1 MKKGLLIIGTLAIG
15 ALISSCSSSVSS
27 DSVFRD
33 LKGQIDKVEYN
44 NVEIANLYAMDLP
57 GFMTVA
63 TELNDQASLQYSNP
77 YKEKYIIVI
86 NESKDEFV
94 EIFKRLGMYDDSKSI
109 VDNFAE
115 QQYNFMKEE
124 SVIVWETPMKSI
136 KTHGMELRTKDFDAN
151 VAGIPETISYFYG
164 FAEGEENL
172 YTIMAW
178 TSESKKDS
186 FKDEVERMIKSIK
199 EL

>member
-1 MKKGLLIIGTLAIG
+1 MKKGLFIICAISVG
-15 ALISSCSSSVSS
+15 AVISGCSSSVSS
-27 DSVFRD
+27 DSIFD
-33 LKGQIDKVEYN
+33 SIKESIEEVEYD
-44 NVEIANLYAMDLP
+44 NVEIANLYSMDLP
-57 GFMTVA
+57 DFMTVA

-86 NESKDEFV
+86 NESKEEFV
-94 EIFKRLGMYDDSKSI
+94 EIFKGLGMYDDSKSI

-124 SVIVWETPMKSI
+124 SVIVSETEMRSLKANGLNVRRI
-136 KTHGMELRTKDFDAN
+136 DFDAN
-151 VAGIPETISYFYG
+151 VAGIPETVSYFYG
-164 FAEGEENL
+164 FVEGEENL

-178 TSESKKDS
+178 TAESKKDS
-186 FKDEVERMIKSIK
+186 YQEEVEKIIKSIK

>member
-1 MKKGLLIIGTLAIG
+1 MKKGLTIFYTIALGAIITG
-15 ALISSCSSSVSS
+15 CSSSVST
-27 DSVFRD
+27 DSIFED
-33 LKGQIDKVEYN
+33 LKEQIEKVEYN

-57 GFMTVA
+57 DFMTVA

-94 EIFKRLGMYDDSKSI
+94 EIFKSLDMYDDEKSI

-124 SVIVWETPMKSI
+124 SNIVSETEMRSLKTNGMKVRSI
-136 KTHGMELRTKDFDAN
+136 DFDAN
-151 VAGIPETISYFYG
+151 VAGIPETVSYFYG
-164 FAEGEENL
+164 FVEGEENL

-178 TSESKKDS
+178 TAKGKKDS
-186 FKDEVERMIKSIK
+186 YKEEVEKMIKSIN

>member
-1 MKKGLLIIGTLAIG
+1 MILSSRTTIVWPEKAYQEMLRPKTDQIRFQFKLVTLP
-15 ALISSCSSSVSS
+15 CVT
-27 DSVFRD
+27 
-33 LKGQIDKVEYN
+33 
-44 NVEIANLYAMDLP
+44 NLRT
-57 GFMTVA
+57 FT
-63 TELNDQASLQYSNP
+63 T
-77 YKEKYIIVI
+77 
-86 NESKDEFV
+86 
-94 EIFKRLGMYDDSKSI
+94 SKSI